1 MENKLLKN
9 NFTDYLNHI
18 NINKVKKSDI
28 IYKKTNNI
36 LDISNYIIY
45 GPSGSGKYT
54 KALKIIKNYSKSKLK
69 YQKKLLITSN
79 STKTEYT
86 IKISDI
92 HFEIDMELL
101 GCNSKTLWYD
111 IFNSIIDI
119 INNNETHSGII
130 LCKNFHFINNELL
143 DIFYSYMQNNIF
155 NSINIKFILLTQHI
169 SFIPKSIINISTII
183 TSEKMSTNNYKK
195 LYNIDKSCNID
206 ELNNLKHLEITDKDY
221 EIMVP
226 YKSICDNI
234 INIILD
240 NTTIIDFVKLRK
252 ILYDILIYHLDIND
266 CVFYILSQLIE
277 KNKIDYHEENIKDLL
292 DNTYLFFKYYNNNYR
307 PIYHLENYIL
317 YLIKYI
323 HEF

>member
-1 MENKLLKN
+1 MLKLGDLSFDDYIKNNNDFNLHNKLSEIYQKFPSNIGDLKN
-9 NFTDYLNHI
+9 
-18 NINKVKKSDI
+18 I
-28 IYKKTNNI
+28 I
-36 LDISNYIIY
+36 LY
-45 GPSGSGKYT
+45 GPPGVGKYT
-54 KALKIIKNYSKSKLK
+54 QMLSLIHKYSPSGLK
-69 YQKKLLITSN
+69 YEKKITITFNKSV
-79 STKTEYT
+79 YYY
-86 IKISDI
+86 KISDI

-101 GCNSKTLWYD
+101 GCNSKTLWHD

-119 INNNETHSGII
+119 VNNNKSHSGII

-155 NSINIKFILLTQHI
+155 NIINLKFILLTEHI
-169 SFIPKSIINISTII
+169 SFIPKSIINISSIVI
-183 TSEKMSTNNYKK
+183 SEKMSTNNYKK
-195 LYNIDKSCNID
+195 IFNIEKTHNISD
-206 ELNNLKHLEITDKDY
+206 LNNLKHLEITDKDY
-221 EIMVP
+221 EIMSP

-234 INIILD
+234 LTIILD
-240 NTTIIDFVKLRK
+240 NNTTIDFVKLRK

-266 CVFYILSQLIE
+266 CIFYILTQLIE

-292 DNTYLFFKYYNNNYR
+292 ENTYLFFKYYNNNYR